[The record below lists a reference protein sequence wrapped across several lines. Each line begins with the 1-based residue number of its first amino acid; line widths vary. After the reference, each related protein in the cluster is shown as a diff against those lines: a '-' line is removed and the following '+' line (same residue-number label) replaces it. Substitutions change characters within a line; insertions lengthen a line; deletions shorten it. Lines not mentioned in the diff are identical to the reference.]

1 MKSKL
6 SAILKISVSGIL
18 LYFISKQIEWSQ
30 VVTSVKNGY
39 PSQLII
45 GVLLGCGFNIVKF
58 IKWHY
63 LIKTE
68 GHDYSFVDGAKS
80 YMIGNCLGMVTPLR
94 AGDLGRALYFDN
106 NERPR
111 IMGLTIIDRF
121 IELVAVLILSIAG
134 CFVLLNRGVGFMV
147 VVLAAAGLAFL
158 YTAGILHSVLKRI
171 MPVGRVGE
179 KIMKLIDVLR
189 MFRVK
194 TVSVVL
200 LLSVVTFVLC
210 ILQFYYLITAFEE
223 TTRLSAFLVTPLITL
238 SSILPVSLMGLGVRE
253 GISIVL
259 FSKFGVSAAAALSAA
274 FLFFLINNLSISVI
288 GIFFLSKIKI
298 KNKNTD
304 LNCGIYGDRGDAG
317 SIK

>member
-6 SAILKISVSGIL
+6 STILKIAVSAIL

-39 PSQLII
+39 PLQLTI
-45 GVLLGCGFNIVKF
+45 GVLLGIGFNIVKF

-63 LIKTE
+63 LINQE
-68 GHDYSFVDGAKS
+68 GHNYSFMDGAKS
-80 YMIGNCLGMVTPLR
+80 YMIGNCLGMVTPMR
-94 AGDLGRALYFDN
+94 AGDLGRALFFSN

-111 IMGLTIIDRF
+111 IMGLTVIDRY

-147 VVLAAAGLAFL
+147 FVLAAAGLTLLYSAGVLHRAF
-158 YTAGILHSVLKRI
+158 KKN
-171 MPVGRVGE
+171 MPPGRVGE

-189 MFRVK
+189 MMRVK
-194 TVSVVL
+194 TVSIVL

-223 TTRLSAFLVTPLITL
+223 TTRLSVFLVTPLITL

-274 FLFFLINNLSISVI
+274 FLFFLINNFSISLI
-288 GIFFLSKIKI
+288 GIFFLSKVKI
-298 KNKNTD
+298 KNKNT
-304 LNCGIYGDRGDAG
+304 NRNSGMCGDGGDSG
-317 SIK
+317 IVK